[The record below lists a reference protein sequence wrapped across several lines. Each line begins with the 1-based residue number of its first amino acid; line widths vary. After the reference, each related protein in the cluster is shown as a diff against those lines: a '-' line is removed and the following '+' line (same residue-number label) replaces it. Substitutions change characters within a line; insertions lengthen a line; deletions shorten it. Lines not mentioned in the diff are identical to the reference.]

1 MKTYHTRAW
10 KCCVSFA
17 HYACNQLV
25 HSVSYFQKP
34 FHQPCTQESTTNCL
48 FARFLLLDKR
58 YDVTTQM
65 KKPISAISRL
75 ARSDSDRTISL
86 VVSQCVL
93 MLLTYRVSPRWRLQ
107 ARPLSEYNNGRI
119 ATNIHDYSRQWE
131 KPQNRLFVILLKR
144 NKKQLVISEKQN
156 TWKHKTCEN

>member
-1 MKTYHTRAW
+1 MKTYHARAW

-17 HYACNQLV
+17 HYAYNQLV

-34 FHQPCTQESTTNCL
+34 FHEPCTQESTNNCL
-48 FARFLLLDKR
+48 FARFYCLTSAMTSRHRWKSQSLLYHASHVLI
-58 YDVTTQM
+58 
-65 KKPISAISRL
+65 PIAPFHWL
-75 ARSDSDRTISL
+75 FHNAF
-86 VVSQCVL
+86 L

-119 ATNIHDYSRQWE
+119 ATNIHDESRQWE

-144 NKKQLVISEKQN
+144 NKNQLVICEKQN